1 MEIKPIEPSEFAQE
15 MTRQIVKQN
24 ERIIEMNA
32 TLLQILQNPMMIYK
46 EPTDNE
52 RP

>member
-1 MEIKPIEPSEFAQE
+1 MEIKLIEPSEFAQE

-32 TLLQILQNPMMIYK
+32 TLLRVLENPAMVYVNPDD
-46 EPTDNE
+46 ENP
-52 RP
+52 